1 MDKGR
6 EEIIVWA
13 QALEA
18 YARDWDETFERRPSY
33 FTQEFWYLLVNCMIA
48 SWRGQPMTMSQ
59 ACQAMKSGSNR
70 TREERIKRAVD
81 DGYLVKER
89 AGNDGRSTLIMPT
102 EKLESIM
109 TGHLS
114 RTREIILKAL
124 NHAG

>member
-6 EEIIVWA
+6 EEIVVWA

-18 YARDWDETFERRPSY
+18 YARDWDESFERRPSY

-48 SWRGQPMTMSQ
+48 SWQGQPMTMSQ

-81 DGYLVKER
+81 DGYLVKAR
-89 AGNDGRSTLIMPT
+89 AGNDGRSTLIQPT
-102 EKLESIM
+102 EKLESLM
-109 TGHLS
+109 TG
-114 RTREIILKAL
+114 
-124 NHAG
+124 